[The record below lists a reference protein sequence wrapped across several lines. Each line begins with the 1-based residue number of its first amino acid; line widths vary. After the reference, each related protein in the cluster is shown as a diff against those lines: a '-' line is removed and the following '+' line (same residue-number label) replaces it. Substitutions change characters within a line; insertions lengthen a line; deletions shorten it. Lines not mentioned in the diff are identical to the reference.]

1 MKTKDRILNA
11 SLRLFNQRGER
22 NVSTNHI
29 AADLG
34 ISPGNLYYHFANK
47 QEIVY
52 QLFVRYSQ
60 EVYQFLSVP
69 EGRTLNFSDK
79 IRYFEAT
86 FQSIWDYRFLHRDLV
101 HLLAEN
107 EPLRTGYYEFTQR
120 TLMNGKAVL
129 AGLREAGLMAMTD
142 EQLDALMLNIW
153 VLVTSWSSF
162 LQAIVGGADEAEAF
176 SEAKIRRG
184 IYQLIALTEP
194 FATPGLEADVAA
206 LKKEYLQ
213 GQSTDP
219 IALFHSE

>member
-47 QEIVY
+47 QAIVY
-52 QLFVRYSQ
+52 ELFLRYSQ

-69 EGRTLNFSDK
+69 DDRELNFSDK

-86 FQSIWDYRFLHRDLV
+86 FKSIWEYRFLHRDMV

-107 EPLRTGYYEFTQR
+107 EPLRNGYYEFTQR
-120 TLMNGKAVL
+120 TLLNGKAVL
-129 AGLREAGLMAMTD
+129 AGLRDAGLMAMTD
-142 EQLDALMLNIW
+142 EQLDALMMNIW

-162 LQAIVGGADEAEAF
+162 LQAIVKTADDADVF
-176 SEAKIRRG
+176 SEVKIRRG

-206 LKKEYLQ
+206 LKHEYLQ
-213 GQSTDP
+213 GQRSDP
-219 IALFHSE
+219 LSLFEP